1 MTSPYMN
8 LPGRAF
14 WRNGVVDQSPDA
26 VDSLYQRKL
35 RFDPTTRFATAGSC
49 FAQHLAR
56 NLRER
61 GLNLVDE
68 EPAPPGLSAKSAS
81 DFGYGILSA
90 RYGNIYTARQLRQ
103 LIQETRGE
111 FRPADIVWEKNGR
124 FYDALRPAV
133 EPSGL
138 SRPETV
144 LEHRAYHLSRVRQVF
159 QNADVFVFTLGLTEA
174 WVHRPSGTVYP
185 TAPGTIAGVVDPL
198 VHGFHNFTFQE
209 IYDDLTIFFELCKEG
224 NPQIGFLLTV
234 SPVPLTA
241 TASGEH
247 VLSATTY
254 SKSVLR
260 AVAGQLYHERA
271 DVDYMPSYEV
281 ITNPRAG
288 AGFYEDN
295 LRSIRATGVD
305 AVMNM
310 FFGQL
315 GEAKAEAEPSVAGE
329 REMAGDNIR
338 ERERMLE
345 EVQCEEALLEAFAP

>member
-1 MTSPYMN
+1 MTSPYID

-14 WRNGVVDQSPDA
+14 WRSGVVDQPPDA
-26 VDSLYQRKL
+26 VQGLYQRKF
-35 RFDPTTRFATAGSC
+35 RFDPALRFATAGSC

-68 EPAPPGLSAKSAS
+68 EPAPSGLSAASAS

-111 FRPADIVWEKNGR
+111 FQPADIVWEKNGR
-124 FYDALRPAV
+124 YYDALRPAV
-133 EPSGL
+133 EPNGL
-138 SRPETV
+138 SRPEAV
-144 LEHRAYHLSRVRQVF
+144 LDHRAYHLGRVRKVF
-159 QNADVFVFTLGLTEA
+159 QNADIFVFTLGLTEA
-174 WVHRPSGTVYP
+174 WVHRPTGTVYP

-198 VHGFHNFTFQE
+198 VHEFHNFTFQE
-209 IYDDLTIFFELCKEG
+209 IYDDLTNFFELCREE
-224 NPQIGFLLTV
+224 NPGISFLLTV

-241 TASGEH
+241 TAGSEH
-247 VLSATTY
+247 VLSATMY

-260 AVAGQLYHERA
+260 AVAGQLYHERG

-288 AGFYEDN
+288 ASFYEDN

-315 GEAKAEAEPSVAGE
+315 GETGAQAEPRVAGE
-329 REMAGDNIR
+329 REPAADNIR
-338 ERERMLE
+338 ERERVLE